1 MVKYWELLL
10 KEPKQIPKGKKRPRQ
25 PKPSNP
31 PSHLPKPSNPS
42 PQLPK
47 PADPMSSLIPSQ
59 LPQPLPSLDLE
70 FTTFVHTSGLVIP
83 IGSIYFLESL
93 DIPFV
98 VSRIFRSNL
107 QTMASCFRRVLSSDR
122 KITGFSEDCS
132 CTTNLSYF
140 VRIHRKGEFS
150 FPFFQ
155 CIKIIQLLQNKVV

>member
-1 MVKYWELLL
+1 M
-10 KEPKQIPKGKKRPRQ
+10 
-25 PKPSNP
+25 
-31 PSHLPKPSNPS
+31 
-42 PQLPK
+42 
-47 PADPMSSLIPSQ
+47 
-59 LPQPLPSLDLE
+59 
-70 FTTFVHTSGLVIP
+70 HTSGLVIP

-155 CIKIIQLLQNKVV
+155 CIKIIQLLQHKVV